1 MWESRKAAAV
11 TASAPAGGG
20 GVVVPGGGGEEEET
34 AEDVGTVDTVAGLMR
49 MQVRV
54 CVYVRV

>member
-1 MWESRKAAAV
+1 M
-11 TASAPAGGG
+11 
-20 GVVVPGGGGEEEET
+20 PGGGGEEEET